1 MGLRLDEGSTNV
13 ITMAGDVH
21 SPREARRAKHNFTSL
36 FKLISGALLAFVL
49 VLGPAVAQTEED
61 PKAVVER
68 LNAAL
73 LEVMKSA
80 DELGYDGR
88 FEHLAP
94 VLEDAFNFPF
104 MARIATGRSWNEFDE
119 AERERLVELF
129 ARMST
134 TTFAARFDD
143 YGGEHFEITGERAGP
158 RDSIL
163 VESRLVRRA
172 KEPVGLDYLV
182 RDFGEGDWQII
193 DVFLDSKFSELAR
206 QRSEFAAVLRDG
218 GYASLI
224 ATIEDQIERLA
235 SEARAS

>member
-1 MGLRLDEGSTNV
+1 M
-13 ITMAGDVH
+13 ITMTGDVH
-21 SPREARRAKHNFTSL
+21 SPREARRAKHNSTSL
-36 FKLISGALLAFVL
+36 FKLVSGALLAL
-49 VLGPAVAQTEED
+49 LLALGPAGAQTDED
-61 PKAVVER
+61 PQAVVER

-73 LEVMKSA
+73 LEVMRSA

-94 VLEDAFNFPF
+94 VLEETFNFPF
-104 MARIATGRSWNEFDE
+104 MARIATGRSWSEFDQ
-119 AERERLVELF
+119 AQRERVVELF

-134 TTFAARFDD
+134 TTIAARFDD
-143 YGGEHFEITGERAGP
+143 YGGEQFQITGERAGP

-163 VESRLVRRA
+163 VESRLVRRT

-206 QRSEFAAVLRDG
+206 QRAEFSAVLRDG
-218 GYASLI
+218 GYAELV
-224 ATIEDQIERLA
+224 ATIEEKIENLSGGTSA
-235 SEARAS
+235 S